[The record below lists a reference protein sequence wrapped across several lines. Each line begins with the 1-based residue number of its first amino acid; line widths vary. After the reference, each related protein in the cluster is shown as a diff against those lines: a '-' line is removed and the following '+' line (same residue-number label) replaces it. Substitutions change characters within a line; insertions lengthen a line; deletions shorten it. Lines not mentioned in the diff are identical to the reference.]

1 MGEARFSIR
10 IVGKTD
16 TGVMR
21 EHNEDFIGFD
31 EAAALAVVADG
42 LGGRA
47 SGEIASCMAVTSILT
62 ELRPDRPAAQVNAN
76 LRESLTEAIHAA
88 NRRIHAAANA
98 NKSHNGMSTTLIAAR
113 IDGRRL
119 LAGCVGDSRLYL
131 MRNRQLE
138 QLSRDHTLAKDLLA
152 KGEVSGGAV
161 SLASID
167 HILTRAL
174 GVNAEVEVDF
184 IEHELEGGDVLLLCS
199 DGLYNMVADWQLKDI
214 LNDHGADIDRGAFKL
229 VDYANRNGGKDNIA
243 AVLMHVAADA
253 QTQTQA

>member
-10 IVGKTD
+10 IAGKTD
-16 TGVMR
+16 TGVAR

-62 ELRPDRPAAQVNAN
+62 ELRPDRPAAQTDPD
-76 LRESLTEAIHAA
+76 LRESLTGAIHAA

-113 IDGRRL
+113 IDDRRL

-131 MRNRQLE
+131 MRRRQLE
-138 QLSRDHTLAKDLLA
+138 QLSSDHTLAKDLLA
-152 KGEVSGGAV
+152 KGEVSGGSV

-174 GVNAEVEVDF
+174 GVHAEVEVDF
-184 IEHELEGGDVLLLCS
+184 IEYELEAGDVLLLCS

-214 LNDHGADIDRGAFKL
+214 LNDHGADIERGAFKL
-229 VDYANRNGGKDNIA
+229 VDHANRNGGKDNIA
-243 AVLMHVAADA
+243 AVLMHVAASA
-253 QTQTQA
+253 

>member
-1 MGEARFSIR
+1 MSEAGYNVR
-10 IVGKTD
+10 IAGKTD
-16 TGVMR
+16 TGVLR

-31 EAAALAVVADG
+31 EDASLAVVADG

-62 ELRPDRPAAQVNAN
+62 ELRPDRPASQANSN
-76 LRESLTEAIHAA
+76 LREGLTEAICAA
-88 NRRIHAAANA
+88 NRRIHAAAHA
-98 NKSHNGMSTTLIAAR
+98 NKSHNGMSTTLIAAQ
-113 IDGRRL
+113 IEGRRL

-138 QLSRDHTLAKDLLA
+138 QLSHDHTLAKDLLA
-152 KGEVSGGAV
+152 KGTVVGSSV

-174 GVNAEVEVDF
+174 GVHAEVDVDF
-184 IEHELEGGDVLLLCS
+184 IEHDLEADDVLLLCS

-214 LNDHGADIDRGAFKL
+214 LNDHGADIESGAFKL

-243 AVLMHVAADA
+243 AILMHLAAA
-253 QTQTQA
+253 